1 MQYSKLFVILDGS
14 STMCFPAFFAPRDR
28 RSEIIILHRILAVKS
43 LDNRNSVA
51 DGSIVSHKLT
61 SVEFLALGID
71 VFDVEN
77 ILEQHARH
85 FSSYLTQRLSGAAVS
100 KCLRKLLA
108 SSAVTA
114 LGVLPTT
121 HSKIEVFLLSYVF
134 CSFVYLFECLTV
146 EFIVNTYI

>member
-1 MQYSKLFVILDGS
+1 MQAINQKTHCSKLFLLLDHS

-28 RSEIIILHRILAVKS
+28 RWEIIVLRRILVVKS

-51 DGSIVSHKLT
+51 NGSIISRKLT

-85 FSSYLTQRLSGAAVS
+85 FSS
-100 KCLRKLLA
+100 
-108 SSAVTA
+108 
-114 LGVLPTT
+114 
-121 HSKIEVFLLSYVF
+121 
-134 CSFVYLFECLTV
+134 
-146 EFIVNTYI
+146 

>member
-1 MQYSKLFVILDGS
+1 MKLQVANDKMNDSKLFSSCDHS
-14 STMCFPAFFAPRDR
+14 STMCFPAFLPPRNR
-28 RSEIIILHRILAVKS
+28 PSEIIVLHRILATKS

-51 DGSIVSHKLT
+51 DHLAVFVELT
-61 SVEFLALGID
+61 SVEFLPLGID

-85 FSSYLTQRLSGAAVS
+85 FSSYLTQRLSGAAGS

-108 SSAVTA
+108 PVPSL

-121 HSKIEVFLLSYVF
+121 YSKMLVFLSRYAF
-134 CSFVYLFECLTV
+134 APFVYMF
-146 EFIVNTYI
+146 